1 MRAALSSERMAT
13 YEVAAGTAQGDAED
27 LSALV
32 LYAWNANISS
42 ALLAPLHIC
51 EVVIRNAVADALEA
65 VYGPL
70 WPWSQGFERSLPDS
84 PQGYSSRKEIQSV
97 RRSAETTGSLI
108 PELKFVFWQKM
119 FTGRFDDRIWNNH
132 LLCVFPNLDKTLSI
146 ATLRQNIYNDLEQLR
161 KLRNR
166 IAHHEPIFTR
176 SLDSDYHKVI
186 HLIQCRCIITADWM
200 CENQNVTEVL
210 AVKPSLVKPVPK
222 FLSNEINN
230 HENHKIRFA
239 N

>member
-1 MRAALSSERMAT
+1 MMSNKQRIAAVRAALSSARMAT
-13 YEVAAGTAQGDAED
+13 YEIAAGTVQGDAED

-51 EVVIRNAVADALEA
+51 EVVVRNAVADALEA
-65 VYGPL
+65 IYGPL
-70 WPWSQGFERSLPDS
+70 WPWSQVFERSLPDP

-97 RRSAETTGSLI
+97 RRYAETTGSLI

-119 FTGRFDDRIWNNH
+119 FTGRFDDRIWDKH
-132 LLCVFPNLDKTLSI
+132 LLPVFPNLDKKLSI

-176 SLDSDYHKVI
+176 NLDSDYQKI
-186 HLIQCRCIITADWM
+186 INLIQYRCVITADWM
-200 CENQNVTEVL
+200 RENQKVTGVL
-210 AVKPSLVKPVPK
+210 AVKPLPANLLPK
-222 FLSNEINN
+222 I
-230 HENHKIRFA
+230 
-239 N
+239 